1 MAPYNPPDAHYA
13 HLKVDLYDELL
24 IKKFIGP
31 RGQRFYDLTTQLGMR
46 YIWYN
51 KEKKIIEVWGP
62 YASFKNNNPID
73 IIHEEL
79 EKFVSEN
86 PIDFEDLD

>member
-1 MAPYNPPDAHYA
+1 
-13 HLKVDLYDELL
+13 
-24 IKKFIGP
+24 
-31 RGQRFYDLTTQLGMR
+31 MR

-62 YASFKNNNPID
+62 YDSFKNNKPID
-73 IIHEEL
+73 VMHEEL

-86 PIDFEDLD
+86 TIDFEDLD